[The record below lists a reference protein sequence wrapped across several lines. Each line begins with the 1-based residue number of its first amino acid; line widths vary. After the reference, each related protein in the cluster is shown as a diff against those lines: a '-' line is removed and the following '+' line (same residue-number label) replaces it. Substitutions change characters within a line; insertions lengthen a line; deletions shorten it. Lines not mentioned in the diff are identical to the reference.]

1 MSPAEH
7 VLDGI
12 DPVAVRHEYRD
23 RRLGDLPDARL
34 VEAAAAI
41 IARPKVAV
49 PDSFVLHAPLELLA
63 RCALL
68 AQLSPAARL
77 DARLRI
83 VWLAASYEAAGPSI
97 AVVPDAHHD
106 ADRAIVL
113 LCASIAAG
121 DLDTAGAVG
130 TWLGRNLDATDL
142 SRAVGD
148 DVVASLAAAAHGA
161 IYLHLLPRCA
171 PRSPLAGA
179 LFGNLARELARN
191 PAWALTWMDEA
202 DRADGDLVAAL
213 ADTPV
218 LGRPG
223 SDFIFPLMDQAER
236 SGLAADIVGRA
247 VGPAVD
253 PRRTTIHL
261 VRVATASMLLETP
274 EHAPYGWSHCLT
286 IPQAT
291 ASIAPL
297 LDAPDRALAVAAT
310 HVVGFRAG
318 LGSAPLRELG
328 GGALSKDGTLPISG
342 PDADELQGVIDRAAV
357 HPDAHLAK
365 YVVACLDAART
376 DPDAAGQHLAAAVNL
391 DRWWASRSLAD
402 DPVLAVMSS

>member
-1 MSPAEH
+1 MSSADH
-7 VLDGI
+7 RLHGI
-12 DPVAVRHEYRD
+12 DPAAVRHEYQD

-41 IARPKVAV
+41 IARPKVDA

-63 RCALL
+63 RGALL
-68 AQLSPAARL
+68 THVSPGARL
-77 DARLRI
+77 DAGLRI
-83 VWLAASYEAAGPSI
+83 VWLAATYDAAGPSTD
-97 AVVPDAHHD
+97 VVPGAHHD
-106 ADRAIVL
+106 ADGAIDL
-113 LCASIAAG
+113 LLASIAAG

-130 TWLGRNLDATDL
+130 AWLGRNLDATDL

-148 DVVASLAAAAHGA
+148 GVVASLAAAAHGA

-191 PAWALTWMDEA
+191 PAWALTWMDET

-213 ADTPV
+213 AGTPV

-223 SDFIFPLMDQAER
+223 SDFIHPLMDQAER
-236 SGLAADIVGRA
+236 SGLAADIVGPA
-247 VGPAVD
+247 VGPDVD
-253 PRRTTIHL
+253 ARRATVDL
-261 VRVATASMLLETP
+261 LRVATASMLLETP
-274 EHAPYGWSHCLT
+274 EYAPYGWSHCLT

-297 LDAPDRALAVAAT
+297 LRAPDRALAVAAT
-310 HVVGFRAG
+310 HIVGFRAG
-318 LGSAPLRELG
+318 LGSAPLRELARG
-328 GGALSKDGTLPISG
+328 RLSTDGTLPIAG
-342 PDADELQGVIDRAAV
+342 PDADELQAVIDHAAV

-376 DPDAAGQHLAAAVNL
+376 DPDAAGQHLAAAVHL
-391 DRWWASRSLAD
+391 DRWWIGQPVTD
-402 DPVLAVMSS
+402 DPVLATTPA